1 MPGEHEFASAKDEVI
16 LTASLKR
23 PECFRFLVERY
34 EEAFLRKARTVVRRE
49 EDVEDVVQETFVKIY
64 KSGHTFEKRAG
75 IEFKSWAYKIL
86 MNTAFTR
93 YTKLRRETGNLPFE
107 DFLEAGEEATDLPSA
122 EDYVAEQELKHG
134 IQGVLAKMPLPLAQ
148 AMRAYYFDGKSYQ
161 DIAAEQNISLSS
173 LKMRLFRARR
183 LFKKLYEV

>member
-1 MPGEHEFASAKDEVI
+1 MPSEHELAGAKDEMV
-16 LTASLKR
+16 LAASLKR
-23 PECFRFLVERY
+23 PEFFRILVTRY

-93 YTKLRRETGNLPFE
+93 YTRLRREIGNLPFE
-107 DFLEAGEEATDLPSA
+107 DFLEAGEEAPDLPDA
-122 EDYVAEQELKHG
+122 EDSAAGQELKHG
-134 IQGVLAKMPLPLAQ
+134 IQCALAKMPSPLAT

-161 DIAAEQNISLSS
+161 EIAAEQNISLSS

-183 LFKKLYEV
+183 LFKKIYEV